1 MSFEIDLEEKIIRHL
16 SNLDLVKMA
25 SEKLYYSCLEADID
39 RIEFFSKNRGR
50 LVNFVQKQQEEIESI
65 IAEKNKELSNS
76 QSIEIL
82 KAWVDDI
89 SIKTNEIGLLD
100 EKILDELG
108 KEKDK
113 TTQEIATTFK
123 NKDKFKGYN
132 LNKVR

>member
-16 SNLDLVKMA
+16 SNLELVKMA
-25 SEKLYYSCLEADID
+25 SEKLYYSCLESDID

-50 LVNFVQKQQEEIESI
+50 LVNFVQQQQEEIETI
-65 IAEKNKELSNS
+65 IAEKNKELSNP
-76 QSIEIL
+76 QSVEIL
-82 KAWVDDI
+82 KAWVEDI

-113 TTQEIATTFK
+113 TTQEIASTFK

>member
-16 SNLDLVKMA
+16 SNLELVKMA
-25 SEKLYYSCLEADID
+25 SEKLYYSCLESDID

-50 LVNFVQKQQEEIESI
+50 LVNFVQQQQQEIETI
-65 IAEKNKELSNS
+65 IAEKNKELSNP
-76 QSIEIL
+76 QSVEIL
-82 KAWVDDI
+82 KAWVEDI
-89 SIKTNEIGLLD
+89 SIKTNEIGHLD

-113 TTQEIATTFK
+113 TTQEIASTFK